1 MKTKRILVWFRNDL
15 RLHDNEMLVEAVAK
29 SDSILPVYFFD
40 PRYYENARFDT
51 LKTGIVRGQFLLES
65 VFALR
70 AAFRKLGGDMLLIY
84 GKPEDHM
91 KELAERFE
99 ITEVYHHREVG
110 PEETMISTHV
120 EDLLWTLKINL
131 KHFIGHTLYNK
142 EDLPFPIKDIP
153 DVFAQF
159 KKKTER
165 DAMVKTCFQAPEI
178 ISFVEVAD
186 WGQVPDLG
194 QLGFEWDGRKLDN
207 YANGGEEAGL
217 KHLEIL
223 LQEGSSVYL
232 KPMLKPTADKPGFT
246 AKISAWLALGCVSP
260 RKVYWMVKE
269 AESRHGAN
277 ANFNHML
284 LGLLW
289 RDYFRFMFKKHGVG
303 FFDEPDFENLLKNLD
318 GATVLPELEKWK
330 AGGTGHPIVD
340 TYMKELNATGFIPHT
355 GRMLVA
361 TYLIHFLKIHWIYG
375 AAYFEEKLIDYAPA
389 SNWGNWANVA
399 GLGKDVKSKNTF
411 DLDKQMK
418 ILEMAVSSSIPF
430 A

>member
-40 PRYYENARFDT
+40 PRYFEDARFGA
-51 LKTGIVRGQFLLES
+51 LKTGVARGQFLLES
-65 VFALR
+65 VTALR
-70 AAFRKLGGDMLLIY
+70 TAFQKLGGDILLIY
-84 GKPEDHM
+84 GKPEDHI
-91 KELAERFE
+91 KELAEQFE

-110 PEETMISTHV
+110 PEETLISTHV

-165 DAMVKTCFQAPEI
+165 DAMVKTCFLAPEEI
-178 ISFVEVAD
+178 AFVEVED
-186 WGQVPDLG
+186 WGQIPDLK
-194 QLGFEWDGRKLDN
+194 QLGFEWDGVKLDN
-207 YANGGEEAGL
+207 YADGGEEAGL

-223 LQEGSSVYL
+223 LQEGSAVYQ
-232 KPMLKPTADKPGFT
+232 KPIPKPTADKPGFT
-246 AKISAWLALGCVSP
+246 AKISAWLAIGCVSP
-260 RKVYWMVKE
+260 RKVYWMVKD
-269 AESRHGAN
+269 AEGKHGTN

-289 RDYFRFMFKKHGVG
+289 RDYFRFMFKKHGIG
-303 FFDEPDFENLLKNLD
+303 FFDEPDFENVFKNMD
-318 GATVLPELEKWK
+318 GAAVIPELENWK
-330 AGGTGHPIVD
+330 AAITGHPIVD
-340 TYMKELNATGFIPHT
+340 RYMEELNTTGFIPHV

-361 TYLIHFLKIHWIYG
+361 TYLIYVLKIHWIYG

-399 GLGKDVKSKNTF
+399 GVGKDVKSKNTF

-418 ILEMAVSSSIPF
+418 ILEISISDSPSF

>member
-40 PRYYENARFDT
+40 PRYFENARFGN
-51 LKTGIVRGQFLLES
+51 LKTGVARGQFLLES
-65 VFALR
+65 VLSLR
-70 AAFRKLGGDMLLIY
+70 TAFQELGGDMLLIY
-84 GKPEDHM
+84 GKPEDHI

-110 PEETMISTHV
+110 PEETLVSTHV

-165 DAMVKTCFQAPEI
+165 DAMVKTCFLAPEAVT
-178 ISFVEVAD
+178 FVEVED
-186 WGQVPDLG
+186 WGQIPDLE
-194 QLGFEWDGRKLDN
+194 QLGFEWDGNKLDN
-207 YANGGEEAGL
+207 YARGGEKAGL

-223 LQEGSSVYL
+223 LQEGSAVYL
-232 KPMLKPTADKPGFT
+232 KPIPKPSADKPGFT
-246 AKISAWLALGCVSP
+246 AKMSAWLAVGCVSP

-269 AESRHGAN
+269 AESRAGTN
-277 ANFNHML
+277 SNFNHML

-289 RDYFRFMFKKHGVG
+289 RDYFRFMFKKHGIG
-303 FFDEPDFENLLKNLD
+303 FFDEPDFENVFNNMD
-318 GATVLPELEKWK
+318 GAVVLPELENWK
-330 AGGTGHPIVD
+330 AAITGHSIVD
-340 TYMKELNATGFIPHT
+340 QYMEELNTTGFIPHV

-361 TYLIHFLKIHWIYG
+361 TYLIHVLKVHWIYG
-375 AAYFEEKLIDYAPA
+375 AAYFEEKLIDFAPA

-399 GLGKDVKSKNTF
+399 GVGKDVKSKNTF
-411 DLDKQMK
+411 DLEKQMK
-418 ILEMAVSSSIPF
+418 ILEVSISDSPSF